1 MTILEEIKYAKK
13 IIEDGSFID
22 DCLSL
27 EYYMWKVGRH
37 SVYAYFI
44 YDALKSVGIKID
56 DIEENYNVI
65 VHSYDD
71 IFILCKKTKR
81 GYTFIDFRCTPSTNI
96 VDRIKKTGK
105 MPRFDDVEGEIPR
118 TIKVTKINSINN
130 TVSFSRLDFNELKYY
145 KGFGNLSEESIKAMR
160 KWPDKGYISQNDLF
174 DIRAEDTVYNS
185 GCCAYSSMNQY
196 GEFVS
201 DIDTEKLDGGF
212 TKVRVSDFGR
222 YYKNIEVI

>member
-22 DCLSL
+22 DCLSF

-118 TIKVTKINSINN
+118 TIKVTKINS
-130 TVSFSRLDFNELKYY
+130 
-145 KGFGNLSEESIKAMR
+145 GNLSEESIKAMR